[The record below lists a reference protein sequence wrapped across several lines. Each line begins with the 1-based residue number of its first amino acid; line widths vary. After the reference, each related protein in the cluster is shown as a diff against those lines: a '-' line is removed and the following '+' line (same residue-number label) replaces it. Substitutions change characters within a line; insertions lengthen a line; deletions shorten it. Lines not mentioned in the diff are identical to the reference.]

1 MGLGA
6 FRTAWKR
13 QTKYFG
19 HDHAN
24 RYASLVFDNRGMG
37 LSDKPTCRYSTSE
50 MAKDIVDLL
59 GQIGWLTAQKE
70 STSSPPRDLHIIGVS
85 MGGMIAQEL
94 ALLIP
99 QSTASLILVSTFS
112 RMVRTVP
119 FVENLRQRIN
129 MFVPRDVDTQLREIG
144 ERLFSDE
151 FLALPDT
158 ENSHTDPSLNYPTNW
173 DRFAASELSKRSDT
187 LGFTRKGFML
197 QAIAA
202 GWHVKTKAH
211 LLEIKDKVGAERIA
225 VLHGTIDRMVTFKH
239 FEIIKEEMGPG
250 PTYRVWDGRG
260 HVLMWEEADEFNAFV
275 KEFVD
280 RRAAAESGPA
290 K

>member
-6 FRTAWKR
+6 YRTAWKR

-19 HDHAN
+19 HDNAK

-50 MAKDIVDLL
+50 MAKDVVDLL
-59 GQIGWLTAQKE
+59 GQIGWLTAQE
-70 STSSPPRDLHIIGVS
+70 DSTSPPPRDLHIIGVS

-129 MFVPRDVDTQLREIG
+129 MFVPRNVDTQLREIG

-173 DRFAASELSKRSDT
+173 DRFAASELYKRSDT

-202 GWHVKTKAH
+202 GWHVKTKEH

-225 VLHGTIDRMVTFKH
+225 VLHGTIDRMITFKH

-250 PTYRVWDGRG
+250 PMYRVWDGRG

-280 RRAAAESGPA
+280 RPTAA
-290 K
+290 

>member
-6 FRTAWKR
+6 YRTAWKR
-13 QTKYFG
+13 QTKFFG
-19 HDHAN
+19 HDHGKT
-24 RYASLVFDNRGMG
+24 YASLVFDNRGMG

-59 GQIGWLTAQKE
+59 GQIGWLDTA
-70 STSSPPRDLHIIGVS
+70 STSPSKRNLHIIGVS

-94 ALLIP
+94 SLLIP

-112 RMVRTVP
+112 RMVRTIP

-129 MFVPRDVDTQLREIG
+129 MFVPRDIDTQLHEIG

-158 ENSHTDPSLNYPTNW
+158 EHSATDPALNYPTNW
-173 DRFAASELSKRSDT
+173 DRFAANELKKRADT
-187 LGFTRKGFML
+187 QGFTRKGFML

-202 GWHVKTKAH
+202 GWHVKTKAQ
-211 LLEIKDKVGAERIA
+211 LLDIKHKVGADRIA
-225 VLHGTIDRMVTFKH
+225 VVHGTIDRMITFKH
-239 FEIIKEEMGPG
+239 FEIIREEMGEG
-250 PTYRVWDGRG
+250 PTYRVWNGKG
-260 HVLMWEEADEFNAFV
+260 HVLMWEEEDEFNAFI

-280 RRAAAESGPA
+280 RRSGE